1 MKRLLLSLFILIC
14 FTLIGIYLFI
24 PADIKFSKLVF
35 IKTKLPIA
43 SRALMDKSN
52 WVKWSSLDSVSTE
65 HNKPGKITFRFKNSY
80 YTIENVIM
88 NAAQISISNNKKS
101 INSLMSLIPIEED
114 SVAVEWKGEI
124 DAGLN
129 PISRIKSY
137 KEAKEIQSD
146 MGEILLNF
154 QTFLEKKENAY
165 GFNVTQQQVVDTL
178 LISTKYIS
186 DTFPSTVEIY
196 SLINNL
202 QKYISNQDARETNPP
217 MLNITKDSNTYRT
230 MVAIPVNKIIPEKG
244 NYIFKRM
251 IPGKILVAQIKG
263 GAYTS
268 MQALKQLDLYIVD
281 NHLSSPAI
289 PFESLITNRSLEPDT
304 TKWITKIYYPIY

>member
-1 MKRLLLSLFILIC
+1 MKKLLLSVFILIC
-14 FTLIGIYLFI
+14 FFLIGIYLFI

-35 IKTKLPIA
+35 IKTNLPVA
-43 SRALMDKSN
+43 GRLLMDENK
-52 WVKWSSLDSVSTE
+52 WVKWFSPNSVNSLHS
-65 HNKPGKITFRFKNSY
+65 KPANITFKFKNYY
-80 YTIENVIM
+80 YTVENTIM
-88 NAAQISISNNKKS
+88 NTAQISISNNQKS
-101 INSLMSLIPIEED
+101 INSLMSLIPIKED
-114 SVAVEWKGEI
+114 SVAVEWKAEI

-137 KEAKEIQSD
+137 KEAKELERD
-146 MGEILLNF
+146 MGRILGNL

-165 GFNVTQQQVVDTL
+165 GLNITQQQVVDTL

-186 DTFPSTVEIY
+186 DTFPSTAEIY
-196 SLINNL
+196 SLINDL
-202 QKYISNQDARETNPP
+202 RKYISKEGGEEKNPP
-217 MLNITKDSNTYRT
+217 MLNITNDNSIYRT
-230 MVAIPVNKIIPEKG
+230 MVAIPVNKIIPEKD

-251 IPGKILVAQIKG
+251 VPGKILVTEVKG
-263 GAYTS
+263 GDYTAR
-268 MQALKQLDLYIVD
+268 QALKQLDLYIDD

>member
-24 PADIKFSKLVF
+24 PADIKFSRSIF
-35 IKTKLPIA
+35 IKTNLPVA
-43 SRALMDKSN
+43 SRLLMDKNKSAE
-52 WVKWSSLDSVSTE
+52 WFSPDSVGNAKAE
-65 HNKPGKITFRFKNSY
+65 PGNITFRFKDYY
-80 YTIENVIM
+80 YTVGNTIM
-88 NAAQISISNNKKS
+88 NTAQISISNNQKS
-101 INSLMSLIPIEED
+101 INTLMRLISINED

-129 PISRIKSY
+129 PISRVKSY
-137 KEAKEIQSD
+137 KEAKELQSD
-146 MGEILLNF
+146 MGDILSNL
-154 QTFLEKKENAY
+154 QIFLEKKENAY

-186 DTFPSTVEIY
+186 DTFPSTAEIY

-251 IPGKILVAQIKG
+251 IPGKILVAEIKG